1 MDPLPWQRT
10 STSLLV
16 RRDPSPQRLYNL
28 GERGATIVQRLIN
41 VRAMIVPRGRE
52 IAHRVRTSLLECSI
66 ARGGGSYDAQCVCT
80 MVQDEGTMG

>member
-10 STSLLV
+10 FTSLLV

-41 VRAMIVPRGRE
+41 VMIVPRGGE
-52 IAHRVRTSLLECSI
+52 ITHRIRTSRLDCSI
-66 ARGGGSYDAQCVCT
+66 ARGGGSYDAPCVCT
-80 MVQDEGTMG
+80 MVQVEGTMG